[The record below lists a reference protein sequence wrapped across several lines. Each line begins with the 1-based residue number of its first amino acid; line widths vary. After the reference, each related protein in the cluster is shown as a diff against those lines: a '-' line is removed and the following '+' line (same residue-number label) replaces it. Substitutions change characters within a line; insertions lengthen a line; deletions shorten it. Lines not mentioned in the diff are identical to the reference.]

1 MERNQAMRNPWKL
14 LLYIVGGAI
23 GIWLTAK
30 LLLPIGL
37 PFLLGLLLAKIAAPP
52 ARFFRRKW
60 HFPRALASFLSVTVI
75 SAALLGVLWIVG
87 RGLVAGAEA
96 LVARLPHLLSSLQQ
110 PLAGLRETLLKLTE
124 RLPQSLSAAAAQW
137 IRRLFEGGSVLAGT
151 FSEWLMGFAGTLLSL
166 VPELVLFLLT
176 MLLSAYLFSSEDSA
190 LRNCVKRWLP
200 EKWTEKLYTIL
211 RRLKTAVAGYC
222 KAQLLLMLV
231 TFSILSV
238 GFFLLHRPAVLPT
251 AILIAAID
259 ALPVFGVGSVLIP
272 WSVISFL
279 QGKSSLGLGLLVLYA
294 VAGLTRTVLEPRF
307 LGKQIGLHPLLT
319 LLSLYA
325 GYQLFGVAGMILV
338 PIGVILLKQLY
349 DLAEAV

>member
-1 MERNQAMRNPWKL
+1 MRNPWKL

-52 ARFFRRKW
+52 ARFFLQKW
-60 HFPRALASFLSVTVI
+60 HFPRALASFLSVTLI
-75 SAALLGVLWIVG
+75 SAALLGVLWIAG
-87 RGLVAGAEA
+87 RGLLSGAEA
-96 LVARLPHLLSSLQQ
+96 LVARLPRLFSSLEQ
-110 PLAGLRETLLKLTE
+110 PLAKLQETLLTLTG

-137 IRRLFEGGSVLAGT
+137 IHRLFEGGSVLAGT
-151 FSEWLMGFAGTLLSL
+151 LSEWLMGFAGTLLSF

-190 LRNCVKRWLP
+190 LRNCVKRFLP
-200 EKWTEKLYTIL
+200 ERWTEKIHAIL
-211 RRLKTAVAGYC
+211 RRLKTAVGGYC

-238 GFFLLHRPAVLPT
+238 GFLLLRRPFALPT

-259 ALPVFGVGSVLIP
+259 ALPVFGVGSILIP

-279 QGKSSLGLGLLVLYA
+279 QGNSSLGLGLIVLYA
-294 VAGLTRTVLEPRF
+294 AAALTRTALEPRF
-307 LGKQIGLHPLLT
+307 LGKQMGLHPLLT

-325 GYQLFGVAGMILV
+325 GYQLFGVAGMILM